1 MRFGS
6 AGALAHAP
14 LFGGVPNG
22 PPLLQISR
30 PVSARP
36 TTPAPAPRRA
46 GPQAMVIVGMNDQR
60 GDAPRD
66 IEWTGAL
73 PVGQLGIPGGW
84 RAPSPEVFQFAGV
97 GLVKRLA
104 GALREPRAVALGCGE
119 FVLHHFTPLRGIR
132 LRLVHPSEA
141 RTNFPSAFSVPSA
154 RHPGQGIKPAPSV
167 ELVFGS
173 LCAYLR
179 VLCIS
184 ALKGRPPSPFHAEP
198 FEVPVVAAHPARQH
212 FAAAERYI

>member
-1 MRFGS
+1 MDRRTPS
-6 AGALAHAP
+6 GAAWD
-14 LFGGVPNG
+14 
-22 PPLLQISR
+22 
-30 PVSARP
+30 
-36 TTPAPAPRRA
+36 PRRMA
-46 GPQAMVIVGMNDQR
+46 RAVSR
-60 GDAPRD
+60 S
-66 IEWTGAL
+66 L
-73 PVGQLGIPGGW
+73 PVRRRGLGEASGW
-84 RAPSPEVFQFAGV
+84 R
-97 GLVKRLA
+97 
-104 GALREPRAVALGCGE
+104 E

-141 RTNFPSAFSVPSA
+141 RTDFPSAFSVPSA